1 MIFEGSRQSP
11 PAILEAELRL
21 DAGAKSTTLA
31 EAGASSDEDVMTSHY
46 LAGWRLYTL
55 ALGIYLGTFLVNLE
69 ISIVST
75 SLVSIT
81 EDLKGFSQSS
91 WVVTAYLLTY
101 TSFMIIVAKSSDL
114 FGRKTVLL
122 LSMFIFTIFSG
133 SCVAAKTMV
142 QLIICRAFQGI
153 GGCGV
158 YSIVMVIIFEMVP
171 PPKYTLHYTI
181 LTVLYA
187 FSMTLGP
194 IVGGVINDR
203 SSWIWVFLL
212 NVPAGV
218 VCMFLVAISM
228 PRHFPNHKG
237 TCQRRY
243 SVYQIDFLGALLLI
257 AAMTMHLTGLEEAAN
272 LNPWK
277 SSSVLIPLS
286 LSGLLWI
293 SFVFSQYYVT
303 ASTRPQEPVLP
314 WRFFQNRVAMGLI
327 ANAFLSGAIS
337 TTCLIQVPI
346 FSQAAV
352 GTSALGAGVHLIPYT
367 LAMEIGA
374 MLVAA
379 SIAKRRLP
387 PVHLAL
393 VEAVMQ
399 LVGVVLLSV
408 QSPNNPGYRGMYGIE
423 AIIGLGVGA
432 AIAVTTLMMP
442 YATEK
447 QDLSVGTASI
457 IQFRF
462 MGGATA
468 LAIVTAVAN
477 TWLRG
482 ALLDVLSPEEITLVF
497 RRPDTINSLP
507 DALRSTVRL
516 MFAKSFSLQMRILIG
531 FAAVQFPVTFLTWK
545 KDQIR
550 VD

>member
-1 MIFEGSRQSP
+1 M
-11 PAILEAELRL
+11 A
-21 DAGAKSTTLA
+21 
-31 EAGASSDEDVMTSHY
+31 
-46 LAGWRLYTL
+46 
-55 ALGIYLGTFLVNLE
+55 TFLVNLE

-81 EDLKGFSQSS
+81 DDLKGFSQSS

-101 TSFMIIVAKSSDL
+101 TSFMIIVAKLSDL
-114 FGRKTVLL
+114 FGRKTMLL
-122 LSMFIFTIFSG
+122 LSMFVFTAFSG
-133 SCVAAKTMV
+133 GCVAAQTMV

-171 PPKYTLHYTI
+171 PAKYTFHYTI

-187 FSMTLGP
+187 CSMTLGP

-218 VCMFLVAISM
+218 VCMLLVAVSM
-228 PRHFPNHKG
+228 PNHFPNQKRPS
-237 TCQRRY
+237 QRR
-243 SVYQIDFLGALLLI
+243 SSINQIDFLGAFLLL

-272 LNPWK
+272 LNPWR
-277 SSSVLIPLS
+277 SSSVLTPLC
-286 LSGLLWI
+286 LSGPLWI
-293 SFVFSQYYVT
+293 IFIFSQYYVT
-303 ASTRPQEPVLP
+303 TSTQSQEPVFP

-327 ANAFLSGAIS
+327 INAFLSGAIS
-337 TTCLIQVPI
+337 TTCMIQIPV
-346 FSQAAV
+346 FSQAAI
-352 GTSALGAGVHLIPYT
+352 GISALGAGVHLIPYT

-374 MLVAA
+374 MLVAMV
-379 SIAKRRLP
+379 IAKRRLA
-387 PVHLAL
+387 PVYLAL
-393 VEAVMQ
+393 VATVMQ
-399 LVGVVLLSV
+399 LVGVVLLSTG
-408 QSPNNPGYRGMYGIE
+408 SPESPGYSAMYGIE
-423 AIIGLGVGA
+423 AVLGLGVGA

-447 QDLSVGTASI
+447 RDLSVGTASI

-477 TWLRG
+477 TWLRSAMLG
-482 ALLDVLSPEEITLVF
+482 VLSPEETALVF
-497 RRPDTINSLP
+497 RRPDTINSLSG
-507 DALRSTVRL
+507 DLRDTVRVL
-516 MFAKSFSLQMRILIG
+516 FAKGFNLQMKILIG
-531 FAAVQFPVTFLTWK
+531 FAAAQFPVTFLTWK
-545 KDQIR
+545 KDQIKI
-550 VD
+550 D

>member
-11 PAILEAELRL
+11 PAILEAELGL

-31 EAGASSDEDVMTSHY
+31 EAGASSNEDVETSHY

-171 PPKYTLHYTI
+171 PAKYTLHYTI

-218 VCMFLVAISM
+218 VF
-228 PRHFPNHKG
+228 N
-237 TCQRRY
+237 
-243 SVYQIDFLGALLLI
+243 QIDFLGALLLI

-314 WRFFQNRVAMGLI
+314 WRFFRNRVAMGLI

-393 VEAVMQ
+393 VAAVMQ
-399 LVGVVLLSV
+399 LVGVILLSI

-447 QDLSVGTASI
+447 QDLSIGTASI

-482 ALLDVLSPEEITLVF
+482 ALLDVLNPEEITLVF

-507 DALRSTVRL
+507 GALRSTVRL

-531 FAAVQFPVTFLTWK
+531 FAAAQFPVTFLTWK

>member
-1 MIFEGSRQSP
+1 
-11 PAILEAELRL
+11 
-21 DAGAKSTTLA
+21 
-31 EAGASSDEDVMTSHY
+31 
-46 LAGWRLYTL
+46 
-55 ALGIYLGTFLVNLE
+55 
-69 ISIVST
+69 
-75 SLVSIT
+75 
-81 EDLKGFSQSS
+81 
-91 WVVTAYLLTY
+91 
-101 TSFMIIVAKSSDL
+101 
-114 FGRKTVLL
+114 
-122 LSMFIFTIFSG
+122 
-133 SCVAAKTMV
+133 
-142 QLIICRAFQGI
+142 
-153 GGCGV
+153 
-158 YSIVMVIIFEMVP
+158 
-171 PPKYTLHYTI
+171 
-181 LTVLYA
+181 
-187 FSMTLGP
+187 
-194 IVGGVINDR
+194 
-203 SSWIWVFLL
+203 
-212 NVPAGV
+212 
-218 VCMFLVAISM
+218 M

-447 QDLSVGTASI
+447 QDLCKRQG
-457 IQFRF
+457 
-462 MGGATA
+462 
-468 LAIVTAVAN
+468 
-477 TWLRG
+477 
-482 ALLDVLSPEEITLVF
+482 
-497 RRPDTINSLP
+497 
-507 DALRSTVRL
+507 
-516 MFAKSFSLQMRILIG
+516 FAKDYSSLL
-531 FAAVQFPVTFLTWK
+531 TFHSCRNRFYHSISVHGRGYRTGNSDGGRKYLAPRCFVGRAK
-545 KDQIR
+545 PR
-550 VD
+550 RNYSGV